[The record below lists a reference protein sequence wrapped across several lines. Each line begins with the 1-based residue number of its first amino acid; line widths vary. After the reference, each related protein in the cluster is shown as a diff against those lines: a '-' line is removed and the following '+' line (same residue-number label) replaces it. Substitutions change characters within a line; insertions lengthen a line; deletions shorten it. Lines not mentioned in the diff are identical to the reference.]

1 MSRQPESEQL
11 VTVNDLRGWF
21 QESVRAAMD
30 RNAVRARDSTG
41 NYVCNLLMQYSRSE
55 NLYQQTED
63 EGRSHRPLAM
73 LYREAMES
81 GSEEIRRRHLQ
92 RLGDLALFVA
102 GFFAESLE
110 RKPVDVDYYA
120 GMGGAAYSS
129 LADTAPRS
137 FELLE
142 LNEVYRELAEKFTD
156 FIDVLAEVSE
166 MTRGSPEQNALRLY
180 ETWLRTGSERAR
192 RKLEELGIHP
202 HQTLFSRHEH

>member
-1 MSRQPESEQL
+1 MSRQPVTEKL
-11 VTVNDLRGWF
+11 VTVNDLHGWF
-21 QESVRAAMD
+21 ENSVRTAME
-30 RNAVRARDSTG
+30 RNSVQARESTG
-41 NYVCNLLMQYSRSE
+41 DYVTKLLIQYSRSE
-55 NLYQQTED
+55 NLYQRTED

-81 GSEEIRRRHLQ
+81 SSEEERRRNLQ

-120 GMGGAAYSS
+120 GMGGAAYGS

-142 LNEVYRELAEKFTD
+142 LNQVYRELAEKFME
-156 FIDVLAEVSE
+156 FIDVLTEVSE
-166 MTRGSPEQNALRLY
+166 MTRGNQEQNTLRLY

-202 HQTLFSRHEH
+202 HQTVVSGREH